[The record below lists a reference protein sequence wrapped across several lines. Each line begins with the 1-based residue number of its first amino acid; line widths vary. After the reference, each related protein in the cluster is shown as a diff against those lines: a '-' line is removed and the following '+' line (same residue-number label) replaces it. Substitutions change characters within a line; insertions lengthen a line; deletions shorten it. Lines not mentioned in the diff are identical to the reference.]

1 MGHLHQVRT
10 GTPDQKGD
18 QNAASVILSR
28 HRRCHHYWHCRKR
41 RRGRGRIRIRFNH
54 EKPWQDLHGLE
65 RIARSRHRQISQSG
79 QPAPDE
85 GAIHRGLRSENPVR
99 TARATELRGAT
110 GFALNG
116 VLIRPG
122 TADYYDPSSPRGF
135 SRDPASGWKLDG
147 KGAGSLLGLD
157 QNNAHVDHRGLYHYH
172 ANPTGLLKGRTSTL
186 VGFAAD
192 GFEIHYVGSR
202 ARSGYTLK
210 PGNRQGGPGGR
221 HDGTYVRDW
230 QFTGGTGT
238 LDQCN
243 GGKLDGRFVYFV
255 TDSYPYFPIA
265 PGARSV
271 AISPGP
277 ESDRG
282 CRVLH
287 MLHAT
292 ALPTRVSGQHLPA
305 IDRHQGSGL
314 SN

>member
-1 MGHLHQVRT
+1 MQRPLSYLVIAGVT
-10 GTPDQKGD
+10 IIGIVASAVAAG
-18 QNAASVILSR
+18 AASGSVSITKSR
-28 HRRCHHYWHCRKR
+28 GKICMASNGLPDHATGRFPNPGNPHRMRAQFIEVCV
-41 RRGRGRIRIRFNH
+41 
-54 EKPWQDLHGLE
+54 P
-65 RIARSRHRQISQSG
+65 
-79 QPAPDE
+79 
-85 GAIHRGLRSENPVR
+85 ENPVR

-172 ANPTGLLKGRTSTL
+172 AKPTGLLKGRTSTL

-210 PGNRQGGPGGR
+210 PGDRKAAPEAVTTAPTCRTGSSPAEPGR
-221 HDGTYVRDW
+221 SISATAESSTDGLSTSSP
-230 QFTGGTGT
+230 TATHT
-238 LDQCN
+238 
-243 GGKLDGRFVYFV
+243 
-255 TDSYPYFPIA
+255 FPIA

-271 AISPGP
+271 ATSPGP
-277 ESDRG
+277 EPDRG
-282 CRVLH
+282 CR
-287 MLHAT
+287 AIC
-292 ALPTRVSGQHLPA
+292 ALSEAVPATRVSGQHLPA